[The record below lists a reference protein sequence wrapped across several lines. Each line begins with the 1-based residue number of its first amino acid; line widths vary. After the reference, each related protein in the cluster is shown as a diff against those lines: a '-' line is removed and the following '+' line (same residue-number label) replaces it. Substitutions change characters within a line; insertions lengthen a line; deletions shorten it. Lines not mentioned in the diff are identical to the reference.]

1 MDVHSTSAH
10 VGPQQTA
17 EISIQS
23 TSLSRRVFR
32 PLNQSSDVRKHESK
46 MFTFYRT
53 PLQAIIYHG
62 IKGSLINTNI
72 YQVAYADGE
81 TS

>member
-1 MDVHSTSAH
+1 M
-10 VGPQQTA
+10 
-17 EISIQS
+17 
-23 TSLSRRVFR
+23 
-32 PLNQSSDVRKHESK
+32 NQK
-46 MFTFYRT
+46 MLTFYRT